1 MRLSR
6 WACFVSVVVLLCTA
20 GPACAVIINGGFEE
34 FAVGAE
40 FNTPLNWETFNYCA
54 VDANFIPQPDF
65 SEYMENWKIDVEAG
79 LYPCEGD
86 NHIIL
91 STGDLEPEW
100 EILRAELSQRIQIS
114 AGDKISGSYFFGTF
128 DYLRGYNDF
137 AEIKIVSVA
146 DPNLET
152 SLLDVTLD
160 VATIGNQSSTDGWQD
175 FEYIFDESEVG
186 SFDLTFCVEDSGDE
200 IYNTYLLVDAISIC
214 HVPDYG
220 DFNQDCEVDLT
231 DFSMLSGGWML
242 ECVDLD
248 TISDPNDYPDPNDC
262 ILTMIFDADGSLQVD
277 VNDVSLMSGCWLE
290 GR

>member
-1 MRLSR
+1 
-6 WACFVSVVVLLCTA
+6 
-20 GPACAVIINGGFEE
+20 
-34 FAVGAE
+34 
-40 FNTPLNWETFNYCA
+40 
-54 VDANFIPQPDF
+54 
-65 SEYMENWKIDVEAG
+65 MENWKIDVEAG

-262 ILTMIFDADGSLQVD
+262 ILTMIFDVDGSLQVD